1 MTLVRAILGSG
12 RQHQVRATL
21 HSLGFP
27 LAGDKLYGPDERLF
41 LKIKDGS
48 LTAADMAILRF
59 RRQALHAA
67 VVEFHHPFTGKTVR
81 LESPFPEEFGL
92 PPKTAPETGSPV

>member
-1 MTLVRAILGSG
+1 M
-12 RQHQVRATL
+12 RATL

-41 LKIKDGS
+41 LKIKDQS
-48 LTAADMAILRF
+48 LTVGDRALLRF

-67 VVEFHHPFTGKTVR
+67 VLEFRHPFTGGTIR
-81 LESPFPEEFGL
+81 LESAFPWADFGL
-92 PPKTAPETGSPV
+92 AAPQLQHLSAKA